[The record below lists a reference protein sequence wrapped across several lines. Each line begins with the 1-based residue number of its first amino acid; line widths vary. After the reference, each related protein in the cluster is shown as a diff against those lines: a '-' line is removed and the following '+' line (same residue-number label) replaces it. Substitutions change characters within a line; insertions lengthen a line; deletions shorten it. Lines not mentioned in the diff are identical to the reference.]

1 MPYVV
6 IENEIGEKKEKEE
19 ENAHRVNILCERVC
33 MCESLEMRV
42 YLELLHT
49 CKRHFQINQIHQI
62 AVQCVMYLLMVF
74 RAFHSIHFQRKS
86 FRFCKKKTF
95 IID

>member
-33 MCESLEMRV
+33 MCESLEIRV

-49 CKRHFQINQIHQI
+49 CKRHFQINQIIQI
-62 AVQCVMYLLMVF
+62 DVYILVVS
-74 RAFHSIHFQRKS
+74 RALHLIHFQRK
-86 FRFCKKKTF
+86 RNLHQ
-95 IID
+95 